1 MKLSI
6 LILFLLTNASY
17 KVDNTVNTQIGVF
30 SENSITYDLNGNIQ
44 FLNRNSGLLTAT
56 TTDQL
61 TYNYGLNGG
70 NQLMKVY
77 SREYSEKYHSDLN
90 GQVERRM
97 QAAIIAVGSI
107 WYTAWANAGMPDLLN
122 ENTSEIEIPIE
133 HNKGN
138 TDSTKVYMKK
148 RECD

>member
-1 MKLSI
+1 
-6 LILFLLTNASY
+6 
-17 KVDNTVNTQIGVF
+17 
-30 SENSITYDLNGNIQ
+30 
-44 FLNRNSGLLTAT
+44 
-56 TTDQL
+56 
-61 TYNYGLNGG
+61 
-70 NQLMKVY
+70 MKVY
-77 SREYSEKYHSDLN
+77 SIEYAEKYHSDLN

-133 HNKGN
+133 DNKVN
-138 TDSTKVYMKK
+138 TDSTKVYMNK